1 MTFEEERIR
10 VSAVKSIYE
19 GGLARKCEL
28 QPVSITDYCSNSQ
41 MIRFVTLFCVTSAGI
56 HSGSYEW

>member
-41 MIRFVTLFCVTSAGI
+41 MIRLDTLFCVTSAGI
-56 HSGSYEW
+56 HS